1 MKVLRCEFRNIK
13 LYNEDLVID
22 FIASDRVGE
31 KEEVYKQSDILNLQK
46 VITITASTAAG
57 KTVCLR
63 LINFAF
69 KLLEDNTALKEE
81 KVDLSLLKEDSEI
94 IIDFILN
101 NQIYRLKSIIGIKE
115 TNIDLFSTENKFYF
129 KNEFIYKKDISSVKK
144 SLDIF
149 NWTDKNLLFERSK
162 LGNNQISY
170 LSSNHSM
177 IIKITKDTF
186 FRYIP
191 HIDQTNINTLAEGMR
206 YDTPFINL
214 FDNSIDK
221 IEYKRNQN
229 IKIKYKNENIKYS
242 LSDIN
247 DQFKLISSSTIKGTT
262 ILALIAALFYA
273 GGGYLII
280 DEIEAHLNKTVVEFL
295 IEIFMDENINKNGSV
310 LIFTTQYSEILDFI
324 KRKDA
329 IYVSTKDQNF
339 NLKLEK
345 LSSMINHSDAKEN
358 EVLLSNYLKNTSLN
372 FEIMQKVKELLYSF

>member
-13 LYNEDLVID
+13 LYNTDLVID
-22 FIASDRVGE
+22 FIASDRVIE
-31 KEEVYKQSDILNLQK
+31 KEEVHKESDILNLQK
-46 VITITASTAAG
+46 VITITGNNATG

-63 LINFAF
+63 LIDLAF
-69 KLLEDNTALKEE
+69 KLLEDNNALINE
-81 KVDLSLLKEDSEI
+81 KIDFSLLKEDSEI
-94 IIDFILN
+94 IIDFILD
-101 NQIYRLKSIIGIKE
+101 NQIYRLKSIIGIIE
-115 TNIDLFSTENKFYF
+115 TNIDLFTTENKFYF

-144 SLDIF
+144 EEDIF
-149 NWTDKNLLFERSK
+149 NWTDNQLLFERSK
-162 LGNNQISY
+162 LDKNLKSY

-214 FDNSIDK
+214 LDNSLEK
-221 IEYKRNQN
+221 VEYKRNQK
-229 IKIKYKNENIKYS
+229 IKIKYKNENINYS

-262 ILALIAALFYA
+262 ILTLIAALFYA

-280 DEIEAHLNKTVVEFL
+280 DEMEAHLNKKLVEFIIGL
-295 IEIFMDENINKNGSV
+295 FMDENINKNGSV

-345 LSSMINHSDAKEN
+345 LSDIINHSEAKEN
-358 EVLLSNYLKNTSLN
+358 KVLLSKYLKNTSLN
-372 FEIMQKVKELLYSF
+372 SEMMQKVKELLYSI